1 MYISFPQNEEVCSN
15 AGMAKVKKNKNEVL
29 VTAAEIDAITFML
42 DDLEFKDEFRFLCK
56 LHPNVARERL
66 EIVDAVNEKAFNI
79 RRPALLYIFSIGG
92 KILKI
97 GASMTSL
104 KGRIGSYNC
113 GTLSNRLRGTC
124 STTNFFVLQSLLKY
138 GQDIDVH
145 LFFIPTVNHDVFGT
159 SREIPHNPKYWENVI
174 LAKLK
179 KEGRLPLFCT
189 QR

>member
-1 MYISFPQNEEVCSN
+1 M
-15 AGMAKVKKNKNEVL
+15 GKVKKNKNEVL
-29 VTAAEIDAITFML
+29 VTAEEIDAVTLKFE
-42 DDLEFKDEFRFLCK
+42 DFEYKDEFRLLCC
-56 LHPNVARERL
+56 LHPNKDRERL
-66 EIVDAVNEKAFNI
+66 EIKDAVDEPEFNL
-79 RRPALLYIFSIGG
+79 RRPALLYIFAVDG

-124 STTNFFVLQSLLKY
+124 STTNFFVLQSLLNY
-138 GQDIDVH
+138 GKVIDVYA
-145 LFFIPTVNHDVFGT
+145 FFIPQTVHDVFGQKK
-159 SREIPHNPKYWENVI
+159 EMPHNPKYWENPI
-174 LAKLK
+174 LSKLK